1 LADTLF
7 LIAGIIALVAFVI
20 SFYRIIVGPE
30 FADRIVA
37 LDTMTIISLSGIVFF
52 THLLQRAIYV
62 DVALVYGLISFI
74 GVIAAARY
82 LERGL

>member
-1 LADTLF
+1 MADTLF